1 MYNSLKIDSKKAKK
15 FSIIFLIL
23 SFIFALGLVKKSFQ
37 NDTFYTIKI
46 GELII
51 NHGIDMLDHFSFHNT
66 LAYTYPHWLYDSFIY
81 LVYKIGGY
89 TSIYISTI
97 LLFYILIT
105 IVYKT
110 NLTLCK
116 NLFTATFAT
125 FICELAIA
133 SFITARA
140 QLVSFILFVLVIYFI
155 EMFLK
160 KKKKKYLFGL
170 LLVSLILCNIHVAV
184 WPFYFILY
192 LPYFAEYL
200 TAIILNKI
208 KKDNKITKFI
218 KNKFIIE
225 KNDGIKVL
233 FIIFILSIL
242 TGLLTPIGN
251 TPYTYIIKTMQG
263 NSTSYIN
270 EHQMLSWAE
279 SPFTIIIAIETLF
292 LVAISKTKIRDFFMI
307 SGLILMSIISIRH
320 LSFLALIGTIC
331 FARVFTLFLNNY
343 NIPMEEK
350 FINIVSNKKVLIPLI
365 VIIVS
370 LSTYLFTNQL
380 KKDYIDKTLYPVDAT
395 TYIKKNIDTTNMR
408 LFNDYNFGSYLLLN
422 DIKVF
427 IDSRADLYTK
437 PFSSYKYDIFDDY
450 TYVVNQY
457 NQTFDFYNI
466 THILIYKENNNLY
479 NILSK
484 DNNYKSLYEDK
495 YFILYERLNKP
506 DIYLSYKN

>member
-15 FSIIFLIL
+15 FSIIFLTL
-23 SFIFALGLVKKSFQ
+23 SFIFALGLVKKTFQ

-51 NHGIDMLDHFSFHNT
+51 NNGIDMMDHFSFHNA
-66 LAYTYPHWLYDSFIY
+66 LSYTYPHWLYDSFIY
-81 LVYKIGGY
+81 LIYKIGGF

-116 NLFTATFAT
+116 NLFTASFAT
-125 FICELAIA
+125 FICILAIA

-140 QLVSFILFVLVIYFI
+140 QLVSFILFALVIYFI

-170 LLVSLILCNIHVAV
+170 LLISLILCNIHVAV

-200 TAIILNKI
+200 TAIILSKI
-208 KKDNKITKFI
+208 KKETSITKFI
-218 KNKFIIE
+218 KSKFDIE

-233 FIIFILSIL
+233 FIIFILSTL
-242 TGLLTPIGN
+242 TGLLTPIGD

-263 NSTSYIN
+263 NSTNYIN
-270 EHQMLSWAE
+270 EHQMLSWKE

-292 LVAISKTKIRDFFMI
+292 ITAISKTKIRDFFMI
-307 SGLILMSIISIRH
+307 CGLILMSIISIRH

-331 FARVFTLFLNNY
+331 FARVFTMFLNNY
-343 NIPMEEK
+343 NIPMEKK
-350 FINIVSNKKVLIPLI
+350 FISIVSNKKILIPLI
-365 VIIVS
+365 IIIIS
-370 LSTYLFTNQL
+370 LSTYLFSNQL
-380 KKDYIDKTLYPVDAT
+380 KKDYVDKTLYPVEAT
-395 TYIKKNIDTTNMR
+395 KYIKKNLDTTNMR

-422 DIKVF
+422 DLKVF

-437 PFSSYKYDIFDDY
+437 QFSKYKYDIFDDY

-479 NILSK
+479 NVLK
-484 DNNYKSLYEDK
+484 TDNMYKLLYEDK

-506 DIYLSYKN
+506 NFYLSYKN

>member
-1 MYNSLKIDSKKAKK
+1 MYNSLKIDSKKAKRL
-15 FSIIFLIL
+15 SIIFLIL

-51 NHGIDMLDHFSFHNT
+51 NHGIDMLDHFSFHNA

-116 NLFTATFAT
+116 NIFAATFAT

-242 TGLLTPIGN
+242 TGLLTPIGD

-350 FINIVSNKKVLIPLI
+350 FINIVSNKKLLIPLI

-479 NILSK
+479 NVLSK

>member
-116 NLFTATFAT
+116 NLFAATFAT

-200 TAIILNKI
+200 TAVILNKI

-370 LSTYLFTNQL
+370 LSAYLFTNQL

>member
-170 LLVSLILCNIHVAV
+170 LLVSLIL
-184 WPFYFILY
+184 
-192 LPYFAEYL
+192 
-200 TAIILNKI
+200 
-208 KKDNKITKFI
+208 
-218 KNKFIIE
+218 
-225 KNDGIKVL
+225 
-233 FIIFILSIL
+233 
-242 TGLLTPIGN
+242 
-251 TPYTYIIKTMQG
+251 
-263 NSTSYIN
+263 
-270 EHQMLSWAE
+270 
-279 SPFTIIIAIETLF
+279 
-292 LVAISKTKIRDFFMI
+292 
-307 SGLILMSIISIRH
+307 
-320 LSFLALIGTIC
+320 
-331 FARVFTLFLNNY
+331 
-343 NIPMEEK
+343 
-350 FINIVSNKKVLIPLI
+350 
-365 VIIVS
+365 
-370 LSTYLFTNQL
+370 
-380 KKDYIDKTLYPVDAT
+380 
-395 TYIKKNIDTTNMR
+395 
-408 LFNDYNFGSYLLLN
+408 
-422 DIKVF
+422 
-427 IDSRADLYTK
+427 
-437 PFSSYKYDIFDDY
+437 
-450 TYVVNQY
+450 
-457 NQTFDFYNI
+457 
-466 THILIYKENNNLY
+466 
-479 NILSK
+479 
-484 DNNYKSLYEDK
+484 
-495 YFILYERLNKP
+495 
-506 DIYLSYKN
+506 

>member
-395 TYIKKNIDTTNMR
+395 TYIKKNINTTDMR

-450 TYVVNQY
+450 TYIVNQY

>member
-1 MYNSLKIDSKKAKK
+1 
-15 FSIIFLIL
+15 
-23 SFIFALGLVKKSFQ
+23 
-37 NDTFYTIKI
+37 
-46 GELII
+46 
-51 NHGIDMLDHFSFHNT
+51 
-66 LAYTYPHWLYDSFIY
+66 
-81 LVYKIGGY
+81 
-89 TSIYISTI
+89 
-97 LLFYILIT
+97 
-105 IVYKT
+105 
-110 NLTLCK
+110 
-116 NLFTATFAT
+116 
-125 FICELAIA
+125 
-133 SFITARA
+133 
-140 QLVSFILFVLVIYFI
+140 
-155 EMFLK
+155 
-160 KKKKKYLFGL
+160 
-170 LLVSLILCNIHVAV
+170 
-184 WPFYFILY
+184 
-192 LPYFAEYL
+192 
-200 TAIILNKI
+200 
-208 KKDNKITKFI
+208 
-218 KNKFIIE
+218 
-225 KNDGIKVL
+225 
-233 FIIFILSIL
+233 
-242 TGLLTPIGN
+242 
-251 TPYTYIIKTMQG
+251 MQG

-350 FINIVSNKKVLIPLI
+350 FINIISNKKVLIPLI

>member
-200 TAIILNKI
+200 TAVILNKI